1 MEHEE
6 KEDLFANGYKYQLD
20 PEISKSFAK
29 FMNSHA
35 AVEKPKADLQQ
46 IKKAGNQ
53 LYINMQNHLPLHTHI
68 ESKDFDM
75 KAADHSNIRL
85 RWYYAGKDTAK
96 SSAVIFV
103 HGGGRMFGSVELY
116 DRAVADYVHRSGV
129 PFLSVEYGLAPEVY
143 VKAQVEQIFDA
154 ILWLKKNA
162 SELNVDVNRIAVMG
176 DSGGGGLAAGAAILA
191 RDRKI
196 ALAKQILIY
205 PMIDHR
211 TTILDENIEPFA
223 FFGYHELGALW
234 QAILGP
240 DPLSDY
246 DLAITSPAMLD
257 NFEGLAPTYISV
269 GNLDYF
275 RNENLDYA
283 RKLAGAA
290 VPIEFHLH
298 PGAPHGFELFTPDAP
313 LSKRAIADHVRAIK
327 SI

>member
-1 MEHEE
+1 MKHE
-6 KEDLFANGYKYQLD
+6 KKVDLFADAYKYQLD
-20 PEISKSFAK
+20 PEISKSFTK
-29 FMNSHA
+29 FMESHA
-35 AVEKPKADLQQ
+35 PVEKPKEDWQQ

-53 LYINMQNHLPLHTHI
+53 LYINMQNHLPLHTNI
-68 ESKDFDM
+68 PRKDFDM
-75 KAADHSNIRL
+75 KAADDSNISM
-85 RWYYAGKDTAK
+85 RWYSVEKTTVE
-96 SSAVIFV
+96 SSAIIFV

-116 DRAVADYVHRSGV
+116 DRVVADYVHRSRV
-129 PFLSVEYGLAPEVY
+129 PFLSVEYDLAPEVY
-143 VKAQVEQIFDA
+143 GKSQVEQVFDS

-162 SELNVDVNRIAVMG
+162 NELNVDVNRIAVMG

-191 RDRKI
+191 RDRNI
-196 ALAKQILIY
+196 SLAKQILIY
-205 PMIDHR
+205 PMLDHR

-223 FFGYHELGALW
+223 FFGYQELGSLW
-234 QAILGP
+234 KAILGP

-269 GNLDYF
+269 GDLDYF

-290 VPIEFHLH
+290 VPLEFHLH
-298 PGAPHGFELFTPDAP
+298 PGAPHGFEIFTPDAP
-313 LSKRAIADHVRAIK
+313 LSERAIADHVRAIR

>member
-1 MEHEE
+1 MEHE
-6 KEDLFANGYKYQLD
+6 KKGDLFANAHKYQFD
-20 PEISKSFAK
+20 PGISKSFTN
-29 FMNSHA
+29 FMDSHA
-35 AVEKPKADLQQ
+35 PVEKPKGDLQQ

-53 LYINMQNHLPLHTHI
+53 LYINMNAHLPLHTHI
-68 ESKDFDM
+68 HRQDFEM
-75 KAADHSNIRL
+75 KAADDSDIRL
-85 RWYYAGKDTAK
+85 RWYSAGKDTVE

-116 DRAVADYVHRSGV
+116 DRVVADYVHRSGV

-143 VKAQVEQIFDA
+143 GKAQVEQIYDS
-154 ILWLKKNA
+154 ILWLKNNA
-162 SELNVDVNRIAVMG
+162 SELNVDVNRIAIMG

-205 PMIDHR
+205 PMLDYR

-223 FFGYHELGALW
+223 FFGYQELGALW
-234 QAILGP
+234 QAITGP

-246 DLAITSPAMLD
+246 DLAITSPAVLD
-257 NFEGLAPTYISV
+257 NFEGLASTYISV
-269 GNLDYF
+269 GDLDYF

-298 PGAPHGFELFTPDAP
+298 PGAPHGFEIFTPDAP
-313 LSKRAIADHVRAIK
+313 LSARAIADHVRAIR